1 MKLKGGRFDTIEE
14 IEAESQ
20 AVLNTPTEHNSM
32 IHLKNGRSAG
42 TTSRVMGASMP
53 KVSS

>member
-1 MKLKGGRFDTIEE
+1 
-14 IEAESQ
+14 
-20 AVLNTPTEHNSM
+20 M

-53 KVSS
+53 KVSSWPDGYTSPANYGYQ